1 MLRKILIF
9 GVIGGVIAGA
19 PMLALTATS
28 GSMTIYEGG
37 HLLGYATM
45 LVALS
50 TIFIAIK
57 RQRDVDGGGV
67 IRFWP
72 AVGLGLAISLVAS
85 LFYAAAW
92 ELTMMLAKDD
102 FMAIYSAAQLADLK
116 AKGASPEKIAA
127 TAAEMAKW
135 ADIYKN
141 PFIRFLITMTEI
153 LPVGVLVTGV
163 SAALLRN
170 SRFLPTRTAAA

>member
-9 GVIGGVIAGA
+9 GVIGGLIAGG
-19 PMLALTATS
+19 PMLVLTATS
-28 GSMTIYEGG
+28 GTKALYEGG

-50 TIFIAIK
+50 TVFIAIK

-92 ELTMMLAKDD
+92 ELAMMISQDD
-102 FMAIYSAAQLADLK
+102 FMAIYSAAQLAELK
-116 AKGASPEKIAA
+116 AKGAPPEKIAA

-135 ADIYKN
+135 ADLYKN
-141 PFIRFLITMTEI
+141 PFIRFPMTMSEI

-170 SRFLPTRTAAA
+170 SRFLPARQAA